1 MGYKGRLRLGAIDTR
16 QDVFPLHIG
25 FQWGHEAHT
34 CKKFFF
40 MPTFGAFVNKPLAQP
55 FHPLQIRVDKGNL
68 SGYTEDR
75 NEGAT
80 GKRLAPYWITE
91 VTAGLGRPGGYF
103 FLLACMNRAIM
114 PTIKIPVWIRSEYVT
129 I

>member
-16 QDVFPLHIG
+16 QVTFPLHAG
-25 FQWGHEAHT
+25 FQRGHETHT
-34 CKKFFF
+34 YKQFFF
-40 MPTFGAFVNKPLAQP
+40 MPAFGAFVDKSLAQP

-80 GKRLAPYWITE
+80 GKRLAPQS
-91 VTAGLGRPGGYF
+91 VTRSNRWFGRPGGYF
-103 FLLACMNRAIM
+103 FLLA
-114 PTIKIPVWIRSEYVT
+114 
-129 I
+129 